1 MYIHGYLRASTKEQ
15 DALRA
20 KNRMKAFVEE
30 KGFRMASWYT
40 ENVSGASLQRPALLR
55 LLDDAA
61 PGDIILIEQVD
72 RLSRMDEDGW
82 QKLKR
87 LISEKNLVVVS
98 LDLPT
103 SHMALTSPAGD
114 GFTRAMLKA
123 VNGMMLD
130 MLAAIARKDYED
142 RRRRQKEGIAKA
154 KVAGKYRGRRADEQ
168 LHQKIIEL
176 RVKNKQSIRDTAR
189 LCGVSDRTV
198 IRIVKLSTGS
208 GCVYSERPADNVR
221 MPE

>member
-30 KGFRMASWYT
+30 KGFRLASWYT
-40 ENVSGASLQRPALLR
+40 ENVSGASLQRPELLR

-72 RLSRMDEDGW
+72 RLSRLDEEGW
-82 QKLKR
+82 QKLKW
-87 LISEKNLVVVS
+87 LIQDKNLVIVS

-103 SHMALTSPAGD
+103 SHMALAVGASD
-114 GFTRAMLKA
+114 EFTRAMLKA
-123 VNGMMLD
+123 INGMMLD
-130 MLAAIARKDYED
+130 MLAAIARKDYQD
-142 RRRRQKEGIAKA
+142 RRRRQEEGITKAKA
-154 KVAGKYRGRRADEQ
+154 AGKFRGRQADHQ
-168 LHQKIIEL
+168 LHDKILEL

-189 LCGVSDRTV
+189 LCGVSERTV
-198 IRIVKLSTGS
+198 IRIVKNAALETGTDM
-208 GCVYSERPADNVR
+208 RTQ
-221 MPE
+221 

>member
-40 ENVSGASLQRPALLR
+40 ENVSGASLQRPELLR
-55 LLDDAA
+55 LLDDTA

-72 RLSRMDEDGW
+72 RLSRLDEAGW
-82 QKLKR
+82 QKLKHLIQEKR
-87 LISEKNLVVVS
+87 LVIVS

-103 SHMALTSPAGD
+103 SHTVFSVNTSD
-114 GFTRAMLKA
+114 QFTKNMLNA
-123 VNGMMLD
+123 INGMMLD

-142 RRRRQKEGIAKA
+142 RRRRQEEGVTKAKA
-154 KVAGKYRGRRADEQ
+154 AGKFKGRQADQ
-168 LHQKIIEL
+168 LLHNKIIEL
-176 RVKNKQSIRDTAR
+176 RVKNKYSIRDTAS

-198 IRIVKLSTGS
+198 IRVVKNAKSKQS
-208 GCVYSERPADNVR
+208 QNE
-221 MPE
+221 

>member
-40 ENVSGASLQRPALLR
+40 ENVSGASLQRPELLR

-72 RLSRMDEDGW
+72 RLSRLDEDGW
-82 QKLKR
+82 QKLKL
-87 LISEKNLVVVS
+87 LIQEKRLVVVS

-103 SHMALTSPAGD
+103 SHMALTPNAPD
-114 GFTRAMLKA
+114 EFTLAMLKA
-123 VNGMMLD
+123 INGMMLD
-130 MLAAIARKDYED
+130 MLAAIARKDYSD
-142 RRRRQKEGIAKA
+142 RRRRQEEGITKAKA
-154 KVAGKYRGRRADEQ
+154 AGKFRGRQADLL
-168 LHQKIIEL
+168 LHEKIIEL
-176 RVKNKQSIRDTAR
+176 RIKNGQSIRDTAR
-189 LCGVSDRTV
+189 LTSVSERTV
-198 IRIVKLSTGS
+198 IRIVNKAKMAIEKSN
-208 GCVYSERPADNVR
+208 ENK
-221 MPE
+221 